1 MHVIYLPVTIVVP
14 GPEVRADGVT
24 RLVCAAICRSI
35 DVSIA
40 CRIVSNVI
48 AAGPDVPGVPE
59 LADAVLGPGRLLVL
73 VAVWVTSFFSTGSD
87 ILAWGRCFHLM
98 SDDLLSAMLIANA
111 LNC

>member
-24 RLVCAAICRSI
+24 RLVCAAICRST

-48 AAGPDVPGVPE
+48 GFGAAAGPDVPGVPE

-87 ILAWGRCFHLM
+87 ILAWGHCFHLM
-98 SDDLLSAMLIANA
+98 TWFLQ
-111 LNC
+111 C